1 MENRESISTPFASR
15 SDPIV
20 IIQKNATE
28 DLQNQS
34 SKVRTSSLPLN
45 LKELPAFQLT
55 SAEHS
60 PESNEESPT
69 LSNRKIST
77 SKQKKEKNKLS
88 PKEYSKNP
96 RSDEFSPQQDSS
108 MSSDS
113 SLSLSPRL
121 NGSLKFYSRKNSA
134 SSTASDKGDLKRKS
148 YQSRG
153 SNPDIREQKTIPRK
167 LSQTSEFVKKEPN
180 NTNSEMLQNSGAE
193 ACENHLFS
201 LDGWTYKLMHLCSKY
216 TIEDRIK
223 KLFSRVVEKHA
234 LPSLFFYQ
242 DKMAADNTR
251 ALNVI
256 QSVQNELISAT
267 PIYDRLNVWQK
278 FLKGYLTSQ
287 QTNTLLKV
295 LEIAFKKL
303 SDLAVPKAVFQSE
316 ASDHKKLP
324 NSGLSNFIDCI
335 KEKKYFP
342 NGEKLDEKTQK
353 KVKAIVLS
361 FFGDSKKMQKEV
373 IGILEEWTKT
383 GQKIKELIDDVHA
396 ATFDYMAENIYL
408 VEHLWNEPLEHFIKD
423 IPLTIDNIST
433 TDLIMYYIRDKQT
446 LSIPITING
455 EKPFEGYKEGMKSTP
470 KEFLFQFLSGLYDA
484 HGFNK
489 DKLNQEVDQLLQ
501 TGEKKKN
508 ASSEMLRCL
517 RLLKMG
523 CIESSFRIN
532 VLLKHRL
539 DDLPKG
545 FIMNNENVSLNFH
558 IEKDYPEKT
567 HVEQIRDYQ
576 ITKDDIDNTKCCTIP
591 ISWKVFYPRDDIWNC
606 VMKLQKYEMH
616 ENIKV
621 LQRYLINLAS
631 DDSIEKKLNGIKIG
645 HRFVEK

>member
-1 MENRESISTPFASR
+1 MEKRDPTSIPFASR

-20 IIQKNATE
+20 TTQPKNATE
-28 DLQNQS
+28 DLQKS
-34 SKVRTSSLPLN
+34 RTSSLPLN
-45 LKELPAFQLT
+45 LKELPAFQLIST
-55 SAEHS
+55 EHS
-60 PESNEESPT
+60 PESSEESPT
-69 LSNRKIST
+69 LSGRKISQ
-77 SKQKKEKNKLS
+77 SKNREKEKGKLSSSSPRSEELS
-88 PKEYSKNP
+88 PKL
-96 RSDEFSPQQDSS
+96 DSS
-108 MSSDS
+108 KSSDGS
-113 SLSLSPRL
+113 HSISPRTS
-121 NGSLKFYSRKNSA
+121 GSTKLYRRKNS
-134 SSTASDKGDLKRKS
+134 TASAASEKGELKRQS
-148 YQSRG
+148 YRSRA
-153 SNPDIREQKTIPRK
+153 SNPDIRETKTIPRK
-167 LSQTSEFVKKEPN
+167 LSQNIEFVKKEPN
-180 NTNSEMLQNSGAE
+180 NTNSGMVQNGGGE
-193 ACENHLFS
+193 AIENHLFS
-201 LDGWTYKLMHLCSKY
+201 LDDWTYKLIHLCSKY
-216 TIEDRIK
+216 TVEEQIK

-242 DKMAADNTR
+242 DKTAADSTR

-256 QSVQNELISAT
+256 QSIQNELISAT
-267 PIYDRLNVWQK
+267 PIHDRLNVWQNV
-278 FLKGYLTSQ
+278 LKDLTSQ
-287 QTNTLLKV
+287 QANTLLKV

-303 SDLAVPKAVFQSE
+303 SDLAAPKAVFQSE

-324 NSGLSNFIDCI
+324 KSGLSNFIDCI

-342 NGEKLDEKTQK
+342 DREKLDEKTQK

-383 GQKIKELIDDVHA
+383 GHKIKELMDDVHA
-396 ATFDYMAENIYL
+396 ATFDYVAENIYL

-433 TDLIMYYIRDKQT
+433 ADAIMYYIRDKQT

-470 KEFLFQFLSGLYDA
+470 KEFLFQLLSGLYDA
-484 HGFNK
+484 YGFNK

-501 TGEKKKN
+501 TSEKKKN
-508 ASSEMLRCL
+508 ESSEMFRCL

-545 FIMNNENVSLNFH
+545 FIMKNENVSLNFH